1 MLLLYI
7 SGQELVGIFDD
18 DVQGD
23 LALGGFGAAE
33 GLDLIEVDDFFH
45 DGLSVRLNDIFDIAG
60 ADCDVVAIG
69 GVGEVDG
76 ARPEQVSGVIRCG
89 DEHKD
94 C

>member
-7 SGQELVGIFDD
+7 SGQELVGIFHH

-33 GLDLIEVDDFFH
+33 NLNLIEVDDFFD
-45 DGLSVRLNDIFDIAG
+45 DGLAGGLHDVFDIAG

-76 ARPEQVSGVIRCG
+76 ARPEQVGGVIRC
-89 DEHKD
+89 
-94 C
+94 